1 MKIGIEL
8 FFAKVGDSRTILAQE
23 GGKYK
28 QMILDHKPHIPKEKE
43 RILKS
48 GGEVKNGRINGIINV
63 SRSFGDF

>member
-1 MKIGIEL
+1 
-8 FFAKVGDSRTILAQE
+8 
-23 GGKYK
+23 
-28 QMILDHKPHIPKEKE
+28 MILDHKPHIPKEKE